1 MRLARGALTS
11 HEGVDESFSSPRLTQ
26 QLRSEAKEQR
36 NPPGGYRSHGQ
47 RGNAAERRLQ
57 YDVLFDCVLS
67 SAALGAVLDVLRL
80 AWWCALMVR
89 PGGNVRQLAANVV
102 YRASAVDIRGRRCSS
117 AAAGGRERWVR

>member
-1 MRLARGALTS
+1 MVESIAAVPTVSSSASIAGSMGDCAGCC
-11 HEGVDESFSSPRLTQ
+11 EGKVAEEGSG
-26 QLRSEAKEQR
+26 RSVVR
-36 NPPGGYRSHGQ
+36 TD
-47 RGNAAERRLQ
+47 AA
-57 YDVLFDCVLS
+57 LFDCVLS